1 MRVSLGA
8 SRGRVVRQLL
18 VESVLLALIAG
29 LAGVGVAVAGVR
41 WADAAMQNVG
51 LPYYMAFTM
60 DGTVIAFMAAVPL
73 ATGIVFGLAP
83 ALHAAKTDVN
93 EVLQKG
99 GRGGAGGLRARR
111 WTGALIV
118 TEIALTIVLLAGAG
132 FMMRSFL
139 TLYRTGVGIDTSPL
153 LTMRLYLPA
162 TEYPGVDQQT
172 ELFRQIEQRLG
183 GINEIEASTLTN
195 RTPLEGGNPR
205 RLVIDGRST
214 PGDEESPSVQR
225 LTVGDG
231 YFDTLGVRLLRGR
244 AFTPADGRPGQESVI
259 VNRRFVAMHFP
270 DEDPLGRRIRLESQD
285 VPPGTFAPRW
295 LTIVGVSPDIRQR
308 HPQDSAPD
316 LVVYVP
322 YRTALQRNWALIL
335 RTGGDPAAVTS
346 LVRDAL
352 RGVKPDLPIFNA
364 QAMAQLLSQH
374 RWQFRV
380 FSAMF
385 AAFAAIALALSAV
398 GLYALTSYA
407 VTLRTQE
414 LGLRVALGAQPGQVQ
429 WLVLRQALM
438 LLAIGIPIGLAG
450 AFGVGRLLQ
459 SGPEALDTGPL
470 LVETSPA
477 DPVTL
482 VSIVVL
488 LIGAAVLA
496 CVGPA
501 RRAACVD
508 PMVTLRHE

>member
-1 MRVSLGA
+1 M
-8 SRGRVVRQLL
+8 
-18 VESVLLALIAG
+18 
-29 LAGVGVAVAGVR
+29 
-41 WADAAMQNVG
+41 
-51 LPYYMAFTM
+51 
-60 DGTVIAFMAAVPL
+60 
-73 ATGIVFGLAP
+73 
-83 ALHAAKTDVN
+83 
-93 EVLQKG
+93 
-99 GRGGAGGLRARR
+99 
-111 WTGALIV
+111 
-118 TEIALTIVLLAGAG
+118 
-132 FMMRSFL
+132 
-139 TLYRTGVGIDTSPL
+139 
-153 LTMRLYLPA
+153 
-162 TEYPGVDQQT
+162 
-172 ELFRQIEQRLG
+172 
-183 GINEIEASTLTN
+183 
-195 RTPLEGGNPR
+195 
-205 RLVIDGRST
+205 
-214 PGDEESPSVQR
+214 
-225 LTVGDG
+225 
-231 YFDTLGVRLLRGR
+231 
-244 AFTPADGRPGQESVI
+244 
-259 VNRRFVAMHFP
+259 
-270 DEDPLGRRIRLESQD
+270 
-285 VPPGTFAPRW
+285 
-295 LTIVGVSPDIRQR
+295 
-308 HPQDSAPD
+308 
-316 LVVYVP
+316 
-322 YRTALQRNWALIL
+322 
-335 RTGGDPAAVTS
+335 TS

>member
-335 RTGGDPAAVTS
+335 RTGGRPCRCD
-346 LVRDAL
+346 
-352 RGVKPDLPIFNA
+352 
-364 QAMAQLLSQH
+364 
-374 RWQFRV
+374 
-380 FSAMF
+380 
-385 AAFAAIALALSAV
+385 
-398 GLYALTSYA
+398 
-407 VTLRTQE
+407 
-414 LGLRVALGAQPGQVQ
+414 VARP
-429 WLVLRQALM
+429 
-438 LLAIGIPIGLAG
+438 
-450 AFGVGRLLQ
+450 
-459 SGPEALDTGPL
+459 
-470 LVETSPA
+470 
-477 DPVTL
+477 
-482 VSIVVL
+482 
-488 LIGAAVLA
+488 
-496 CVGPA
+496 
-501 RRAACVD
+501 
-508 PMVTLRHE
+508 